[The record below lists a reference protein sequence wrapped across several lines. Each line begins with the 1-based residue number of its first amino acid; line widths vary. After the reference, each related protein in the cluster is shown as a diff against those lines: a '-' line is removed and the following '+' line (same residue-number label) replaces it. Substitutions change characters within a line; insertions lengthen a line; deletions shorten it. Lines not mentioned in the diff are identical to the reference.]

1 MTELQKPTA
10 PSMTFLYECRIHAGR
25 PWCSLGDCW
34 VLLGVVLGAYCCCL
48 GVVMG
53 LSWGCLGCALCVVL
67 GMPWGCLGVA
77 LGFVLW
83 LFWGCPEFVMGLS
96 WCCLGDRGCLG
107 VVRFGEVL
115 VWVMYCMQGPDNRS
129 LLLFLRKR
137 CPEAR
142 VSRAG
147 ARTRLQL

>member
-1 MTELQKPTA
+1 MNVGYMPAALGARWAIVGCFSGLSWELIA
-10 PSMTFLYECRIHAGR
+10 VV
-25 PWCSLGDCW
+25 LGLLWDC
-34 VLLGVVLGAYCCCL
+34 LGVVLG
-48 GVVMG
+48 V
-53 LSWGCLGCALCVVL
+53 LCVL
-67 GMPWGCLGVA
+67 FWGCLGVVLELPWVLSCGCSGGA
-77 LGFVLW
+77 LS
-83 LFWGCPEFVMGLS
+83 LS
-96 WCCLGDRGCLG
+96 WACLGAVLGTGVVLG